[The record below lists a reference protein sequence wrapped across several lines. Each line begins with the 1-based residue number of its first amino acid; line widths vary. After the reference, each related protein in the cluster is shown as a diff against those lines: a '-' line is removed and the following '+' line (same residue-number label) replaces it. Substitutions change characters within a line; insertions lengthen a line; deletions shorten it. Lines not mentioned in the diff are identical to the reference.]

1 MNPYKLLHKTNLIL
15 TLTSIILL
23 VLNYEFEPSNQEN
36 HVIIILVILGACQLI
51 TSLTL
56 TAISVFK
63 NKHLLILY
71 LIYWFFV
78 IVFFWNVF
86 NLFRNNYSD
95 QDIYSKY
102 SFYAVLIAVYN
113 VFISNRSFSES
124 EKNIFRL

>member
-1 MNPYKLLHKTNLIL
+1 MNPYKLLYKTNLIL